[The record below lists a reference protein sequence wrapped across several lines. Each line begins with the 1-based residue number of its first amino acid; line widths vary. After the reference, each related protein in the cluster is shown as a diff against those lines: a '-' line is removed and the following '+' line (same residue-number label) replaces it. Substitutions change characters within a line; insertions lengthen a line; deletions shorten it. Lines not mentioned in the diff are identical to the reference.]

1 MGTHDRRGVP
11 PGFWRPEH
19 KSSGSADRGDA
30 PERAPHEVGGIGP
43 GHRRSRFLARSGSI
57 VSALLL
63 ITAGA
68 IAWLPVQAA
77 AASNPPVPIQVTV
90 GATHTCALMDTGAVE
105 CWGGNSLGQLGDGT
119 LVDRSSPTRV
129 PDLPPA
135 TEIAAGD
142 NFTCALTTSGAV
154 WCWGLGISYGPGDR
168 TTSNWWDVPNP
179 IPGVGS
185 GVTSVS
191 AGGETACAILASGA
205 VECWGDNTSGQ
216 IGDGTTNYANVPVSV
231 VGLPAAAAE
240 ISSGYQHTCVVTVN
254 GAALCWGNNSFGQL
268 GDGSAANSSTPV
280 AVESLQ
286 SGVTSITASG
296 DNTCAI
302 TTTGGAKCWGGYSGG
317 QLGSAPDPPLTCPIS
332 PLQGAQATPIDV
344 PGVSSVVALAGGLAH
359 QGLAVQVGVGS
370 SSPCDGEAYP
380 VVASF
385 ECALA
390 SGGSV
395 MCWGDNTP
403 FGQLGRSTGSSADG
417 APGVVPG
424 LDAGVTSIATGSG
437 DHECAIQ
444 GTSVWCWGR
453 DSNGQVGV
461 SPELSAPPTSVSS
474 SWATTPDPPTGV
486 SATSSIG
493 EATVSWV
500 STGAEGSAVIS
511 YTATAHDQTSPGANG
526 DGTTCTYIVT
536 TPEVDLCSFSGL
548 TAGDSYT
555 FTVSA
560 TNSIGTGSASEPSNP
575 AVPLGP
581 PSAPTQVIASV
592 GLSAVQLT
600 WAGPASDGGSPVT
613 GAVVRYSSDGGL
625 SWTSPDSCSSA
636 WESCLVTGLT
646 GGTTYTFEV
655 AFVNSVG
662 TGSFSP
668 GVSATPPGPPSA
680 PSGVSAASGNG
691 TASLSWTA
699 PSSNGGLAIIGY
711 AVRYSSNGGTTWSTA
726 ISSTASTST
735 SYMVTGLTNGTAYVF
750 DVAAINAAGT
760 GSYSTTSTAVTPS
773 TVPGAPTGT
782 TATAGSSQA
791 SVTWTAPAS
800 TGGSAITGYTVTAG
814 DATTPANGG
823 ETCTTATTSCTVTG
837 LNPGDAYTFTVTAT
851 NVAGTGA
858 ASSASSSVTPST
870 VPGAPTDATATAGS
884 SQASVT
890 WTAPASTGGSAIVG
904 YTVTSTPGSLSC
916 TTATTAC
923 TVTGLTNGT
932 AYAFTVVATNADGT
946 GLASAPSTSIIVGE
960 TPAFTSSSTASFTTG
975 TAGSFAVT
983 TAGTPV
989 PALSEAGTLPGG
1001 LSFHDNGNGTAT
1013 LSGTPGVGGTS
1024 SISITATNGVGAN
1037 ATQTLSISVV
1047 TPTPTSLTITTASLP
1062 AGSLYTKTHKV
1073 LYSETLAAVAGNAP
1087 YKWTLGSGALP
1098 TGLKLKSTGVIS
1110 GKATVAGT
1118 FTFIVQ
1124 VIDTK
1129 TKTKPHVQHTATKVL
1144 SITVS

>member
-1 MGTHDRRGVP
+1 MGAHDRRGVP

-77 AASNPPVPIQVTV
+77 AAASNPPVPIQVTV

-105 CWGGNSLGQLGDGT
+105 CWGGNSLGQLGDGI

-129 PDLPPA
+129 PDLPRA

-268 GDGSAANSSTPV
+268 GDGSATNSSTPV

-317 QLGSAPDPPLTCPIS
+317 QLGSVPDPPLTCPIS

-461 SPELSAPPTSVSS
+461 SPELSVPPTSVTS
-474 SWATTPDPPTGV
+474 SWVTTPDLPTGV

-500 STGAEGSAVIS
+500 PAGAEGSAVIS

-526 DGTTCTYIVT
+526 DGTTCTYIVI
-536 TPEVDLCSFSGL
+536 TPEVDSCSFSGI

-592 GLSAVQLT
+592 GLSAVRLT
-600 WAGPASDGGSPVT
+600 WAGPTSDGGSPVT

-625 SWTSPDSCSSA
+625 SWTSPDSCSSV

-655 AFVNSVG
+655 AWVNSVG
-662 TGSFSP
+662 TGSFSQ
-668 GVSATPPGPPSA
+668 GLSATPSGPPSA

-691 TASLSWTA
+691 TVSLSWTA
-699 PSSNGGLAIIGY
+699 PSSNGGLAITGY
-711 AVRYSSNGGTTWSTA
+711 AVSYSPNSGTTWSTA
-726 ISSTASTST
+726 TSDTASTST
-735 SYMVTGLTNGTAYVF
+735 SYTVTGLTNGTAYVF

-773 TVPGAPTGT
+773 TVPGAPTGA

-800 TGGSAITGYTVTAG
+800 TGGSAIT
-814 DATTPANGG
+814 
-823 ETCTTATTSCTVTG
+823 
-837 LNPGDAYTFTVTAT
+837 
-851 NVAGTGA
+851 
-858 ASSASSSVTPST
+858 
-870 VPGAPTDATATAGS
+870 
-884 SQASVT
+884 
-890 WTAPASTGGSAIVG
+890 G

-932 AYAFTVVATNADGT
+932 AYAFAVVATNADGT

-960 TPAFTSSSTASFTTG
+960 TPAITSSSTASFTTG

-1047 TPTPTSLTITTASLP
+1047 TPTPTSLSITTASLP

-1073 LYSETLAAVAGNAP
+1073 LYSATLAAVAGNAP

-1118 FTFIVQ
+1118 FTFTVQ

-1129 TKTKPHVQHTATKVL
+1129 TKIKPHVQHTATKVL